1 MTVLSLILVLAGLGP
16 VAAQESDP
24 RPPGWVDSPTA
35 QSLAKA
41 ELAEAWVAAVG
52 SERDG
57 AGQQGLL
64 ASPSTALRLGAAARY
79 RLLARAYDSTYGEFP
94 AAPSVTVP
102 SPGVGIASSGPPPYV
117 PPASKVLSVGSEG
130 QVKYNYC
137 GPASAYNILEYKG
150 YTKSKTSGATLTK
163 EALADKKHMNTDIER
178 LTSVWGNNYNY
189 GINRWRSGKDTGFYV
204 KSMLSG
210 STGKSKFSSAFLY
223 NLNAKEPFAVST
235 GEAYG
240 TGKHR
245 YNEHKNPRSTGGRG
259 HWITAR
265 GYSGWALGSASSM
278 KGNFADPMWTE
289 DPDVKKTF
297 TYTSSIDTFYTRFV
311 DGRGIVW

>member
-1 MTVLSLILVLAGLGP
+1 MAVLSLILVLAGLRP

-79 RLLARAYDSTYGEFP
+79 RLLARTYDSTYGELP

-102 SPGVGIASSGPPPYV
+102 SPGVGIASSGPPSYV
-117 PPASKVLSVGSEG
+117 PPASKVLSVDSEG

-163 EALADKKHMNTDIER
+163 EALADKKHMNTDIEQ

-235 GEAYG
+235 GEVK
-240 TGKHR
+240 GKAG
-245 YNEHKNPRSTGGRG
+245 YNGHKAP
-259 HWITAR
+259 
-265 GYSGWALGSASSM
+265 
-278 KGNFADPMWTE
+278 ADPAGRATGS
-289 DPDVKKTF
+289 PPSATAG
-297 TYTSSIDTFYTRFV
+297 TR
-311 DGRGIVW
+311 RPRQAR